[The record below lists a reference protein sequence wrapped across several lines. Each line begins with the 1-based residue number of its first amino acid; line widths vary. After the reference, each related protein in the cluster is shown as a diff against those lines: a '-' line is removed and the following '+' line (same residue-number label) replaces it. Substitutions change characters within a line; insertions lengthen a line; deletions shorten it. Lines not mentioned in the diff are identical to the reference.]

1 MFSGAAPWLVEHVA
15 GLALAPNARAADAL
29 VIAPKLQPNARWHTR
44 CRALAEGTDGAD
56 DDDELI
62 VCGARA
68 TLRTVKGDATVS
80 WALRSVRIDA
90 PLQFELNAT
99 VPPDTA
105 ARVLLPCANGTVHRT
120 IQGGTWRF
128 SRC

>member
-1 MFSGAAPWLVEHVA
+1 MA
-15 GLALAPNARAADAL
+15 
-29 VIAPKLQPNARWHTR
+29 Q
-44 CRALAEGTDGAD
+44 

-80 WALRSVRIDA
+80 WALRSVGIDA

-105 ARVLLPCANGTVHRT
+105 ARVLLPCANGGCRT
-120 IQGGTWRF
+120 PGVGRGVLAGGNEA
-128 SRC
+128 